1 VVEPDRARGVRSR
14 FAIVA
19 LLFLFAFP
27 ALAQQQ
33 EWPALTGRL
42 VDEAGLIGPAARSRL
57 EGELAAF
64 EEKSSDQLVVAT
76 ISSLD
81 GAVLED
87 YANGLFRH
95 WQLGQ
100 AQENNGVLLLVAYGD
115 RKIRIEVGYGLEGV
129 LTDAL
134 SRLIIETSIVPAFR
148 QGDFEK
154 GIVDGAS
161 AIMAVLSGDTAELEA
176 RARRN
181 ATEPGSD
188 SENWIVMAFV
198 TVWFVLIFGAIIL
211 SILAPM
217 FGRKIG
223 PGRYRWLGMEFD
235 TRASSGGA
243 YTGGGYSGGGYTG
256 GGWSSGS
263 GGGGF
268 SGGGGSSG
276 GGGAS
281 GGW

>member
-1 VVEPDRARGVRSR
+1 MADPHRARNVRS
-14 FAIVA
+14 A
-19 LLFLFAFP
+19 LSILAFLLLLAVP

-33 EWPALTGRL
+33 EWPALSGRV
-42 VDEAGLIGPAARSRL
+42 VDEAGLIGSAARSRL
-57 EGELAAF
+57 EAELAAF
-64 EEKSSDQLVVAT
+64 EEKSSDQVVVAT
-76 ISSLD
+76 ITSLN

-100 AQENNGVLLLVAYGD
+100 AQENNGVLLLIAFAD
-115 RKIRIEVGYGLEGV
+115 RKIRIEVGYGLEGI
-129 LTDAL
+129 LTDAY
-134 SRLIIETSIVPAFR
+134 SRLIIETAIVPAFR

-154 GIVDGAS
+154 GIVDGTA
-161 AIMAVLSGDTAELEA
+161 AILAVLSGDTAELED

-181 ATEPGSD
+181 ASEPGSS
-188 SENWIVMAFV
+188 SEDWIIAAFV
-198 TVWFVLIFGAIIL
+198 TLWFVLIFGAIIL

-235 TRASSGGA
+235 TRPSRGGA
-243 YTGGGYSGGGYTG
+243 YTTGGGFGG